1 MEGIVSLLDDK
12 HYHLVEDIWTELARK
27 FRVRG
32 VYITPYP
39 HFSYHVAAQY
49 NLESLTPIL
58 ERITSNI
65 TTFQV
70 RTGGLG
76 IFSGAAPVIYIP
88 VVRSL
93 ELTQLHEALW
103 NEFSPLASGAQEY
116 YHPDQ
121 WMPHITVGFGDINK
135 ENLPTIVRWLNEQ
148 DFNWEITIN
157 NIAYIQDTGTEQVLK
172 ARFDIQNEPVSGESA
187 MKRLHWQRLTRE
199 KLQEIFEIHEEIKK
213 HTQGMVFEDSAELI
227 RQQREERTRYLEE
240 LLRPSEQDNN

>member
-12 HYHLVEDIWTELARK
+12 HYQLVEDIWTELVRR
-27 FRVRG
+27 FGVRG

-39 HFSYHVAAQY
+39 HFSYHVAANY

-58 ERITSNI
+58 ERVTSNI
-65 TTFQV
+65 ATFQV

-103 NEFSPLASGAQEY
+103 KEISPFASGTQEY

-121 WMPHITVGFGDINK
+121 WMPHITVGFGDINQ
-135 ENLPTIVRWLNEQ
+135 ENL
-148 DFNWEITIN
+148 
-157 NIAYIQDTGTEQVLK
+157 
-172 ARFDIQNEPVSGESA
+172 S
-187 MKRLHWQRLTRE
+187 
-199 KLQEIFEIHEEIKK
+199 
-213 HTQGMVFEDSAELI
+213 
-227 RQQREERTRYLEE
+227 
-240 LLRPSEQDNN
+240 